1 MGTKTLCE
9 EKMEDFLQ
17 TMHKIRHEYS
27 EKGKNITTKSVIN
40 IAAKQPAKK
49 FYISTEE
56 AIRNINKI
64 IKGERLKV
72 TSDEKKQMYYDIYNK
87 YIEQTNSCEVKEYKY
102 SVIERILNS
111 PAPKFY
117 INPLFADQQI
127 RYYYHRKKR
136 QSKFLK

>member
-17 TMHKIRHEYS
+17 AMHKIRHEYS

-64 IKGERLKV
+64 IKGEMLKV

-87 YIEQTNSCEVKEYKY
+87 YIEQTNSCEAKEYKY